1 MGNKN
6 KKIIS
11 SIILGVYLM
20 TNFFQ
25 SMLYSGNSVYATNT
39 TENQIDYKNIVA
51 IIVNDDIYSE
61 IKSDIERYADK
72 YIQWNTNN
80 RYNAISNSQA
90 LVFPI
95 DVDNFSPK
103 NITQL
108 LENIYFGWIEW
119 ETSRL
124 IWLVLIWNIP
134 LPVVNQNWYIYPT
147 IYPYVDFEEQKFIW
161 DEENQYF
168 VYNNNPNWQAE
179 IWHWMIDFWDN
190 ITEYRDYF
198 AKLKTYREDPDSFI
212 DKAVWYEDFI
222 WNTKYFNDNSLN
234 AYLNNFLF
242 AEDLWYHRYSDLMVK
257 VLQWQRNKEM
267 TDFLAEFN
275 EAFPDSSWENLNN
288 AIAALSSTSDDM
300 NTPTMQIKAIID
312 NWYLDR
318 YSSLFGQKY
327 LKTINDNIE
336 TANRRIES
344 ISGTNNTQYYVNA
357 VDTISKMVEINDNIA
372 LRTTWNL
379 EPFMIMINNALE
391 EAVDAQVE
399 SAKYWLNDVIP
410 LTYLKYKWKKRFLGK
425 CVWEIY
431 DAYENYYFG
440 TNARYLQWM
449 EETST
454 YRWTYRNFEWID
466 GLTIQNI
473 QNSENPATDVS
484 GLDLNKKSIWGSYE
498 IFAQQVDANRWYNY
512 NNSLTEYKIY
522 SGNKTAKIEN
532 WGVNCVKKFLWIC
545 IKRRWSI
552 SSHNWSW
559 CDLSEDWDQ
568 WWCESPQEY
577 WVRIWWWASPLN
589 LAAGEWWNFVWASWY
604 SYTGAISPIFDIWW
618 STSLQS
624 AEYESNSFEWNN
636 TYSYLTLRR
645 FSPEVPWKPRFFAAN
660 PLKKEPDNYWFGYDY
675 SMDYEVKFANK
686 TPVLNSHWDII
697 RRTNVDVKTND
708 DVDYFEK
715 FNNNASIE
723 GNILKIKNTYP
734 WWEEDCQWAWEIYT
748 YRTLDSRVKNDSVN
762 EIEVNGES
770 YNIFEDLRS
779 PSRQFYNE
787 LAEFLD
793 AVSGS
798 VNIIVGTDDD
808 SLPGVLSGIKTD
820 IDLINIWFLGIIST
834 STGNIVNMDTGAI
847 ESLADTWLEIFDE
860 NKANALMEKIKQAQD
875 DVITLSWFVDIWDSL
890 FDGVVDFIDE
900 EYSAFQVNWRNIIFL
915 DSWKTNLLTTIKETL
930 NNYQKLKLSIIRARN
945 RYNEINYLGQNIN
958 ILGGLS
964 DKKDAL
970 NNLQQDSSWNNYW
983 CEAKYKE
990 LCVSLDKLIG
1000 IYLHNANNINNEKD
1014 GINNIVV
1021 PILDDDGEQIWTG
1034 TINNIFTKLI
1044 EASIFDTIGDALNNI
1059 WNIISNIW
1067 IWVWLSVLLPWVWG
1081 WIAPF
1086 LMQNEEDP
1094 IKQLYESISSIQ
1106 STWNTQ
1112 LTWFIPW
1119 MNNTTADRPI
1129 DSPRYLTF
1137 KWIAGDKVTFIYPD
1151 IYKAEIFSWDSE
1163 DGMLKL
1169 KKPEEIAEAIRDYLK
1184 KVVKQYNKLLIGQ
1197 LSWYDQYY
1205 NQNKAA
1211 FDMLSQID
1219 PLASPISANRSYTRF
1234 NENYLITEIENR
1246 LRQSPYFSG
1255 DELAQSDPILFIA
1268 NIIYYQNITWPEKTI
1283 SSTIQGD
1290 YDNQRTDFDINEK
1303 ISYLMKN
1310 YLISDNNKWQYLT
1323 PKYRDNWYE
1332 VAYIN
1337 SDWNDYL
1344 VYEVTPPNEELQYAA
1359 SNFVNPTSTQS
1370 DMWQLEE
1377 DLITE
1382 CNIPIDWW
1390 VLLFQ
1395 LSGSSIETP
1404 RFDALACRWQKIK
1417 EKPFEFKIT
1426 FPFTWNTGMSFWDN
1440 MYDIFEV
1447 DEYKEIWLTYKD
1459 QLSFLDTN
1467 EINNE
1472 IISNMDLSNPWD
1484 AAKLQ
1489 EILSYTMITTDK
1501 TNISADNP
1509 SGTIEF
1515 SSSKALWDVQFYI
1528 VAMWN
1533 NDVKLEDWDSTLSS
1547 NITIWQVWFMTW
1559 SIHFEPYDGRI
1570 LHYSMT
1576 NPTEWYNILMFYMC
1590 LPGTQN
1596 LENCA
1601 RKTLKFDV
1609 VPWDIKNIE
1618 IQPEHDIVLE
1628 WASIPFKVK
1637 WTDQFGNN
1645 VWELISQKFLTTV
1658 STGNITLN
1666 GVTSTGIRFSNFNKA
1681 NFDLN
1686 ATGWDLDWRTITI
1699 QVSGY
1704 IDWEPGIKDSTWVK
1718 VVKWR
1723 IDTYSGNM
1731 KLSSGAN
1738 VITWISLQL
1747 PDTDI
1752 YYYIDSLSVNQIN
1765 TGTLPKL
1772 QLRLVDK
1779 NWSLINIDWKVT
1791 VKTKN
1796 WRLSPGKISHK
1807 IVTKNIDWNVV
1818 DTDQYSFAKTN
1829 YFELSGWLLTVYL
1842 LPNFSAWEDVLNI
1855 SMPGVDDI
1863 HIPIYI
1869 HTATPSIIKLSADTD
1884 ILYKNSS
1891 TNVNLK
1897 IFDNWNNL
1905 VDKDVPIVLNS
1916 SNPNRLSL
1924 SAQRIS
1930 IVHWWTLDFEAYSHD
1945 KGGMNHIYAQIDN
1958 NIVPLN
1964 KQSPDILSITIQEK
1978 MLPEENLN
1986 VMYLNLFGNDWWNQW
2001 WYMSDNEKFAES
2013 LIKNSDKL
2021 LTITTQLLDYENIK
2035 NFPVIIDKYLK
2046 IKNLWW
2052 NDMTF
2057 TLNSWF
2063 QFNIGTIWQINVSSN
2078 TFKLEEANISE
2089 ESIDP
2094 YIHYL
2099 MTSGADKGKNVLFY
2113 IPEQT
2118 DSIISRN
2125 EVMNSAIY
2133 INDEKVFSLNDFTFN
2148 QNLSVILSEEKIAW
2162 YQVRKMFFWDT
2173 FVWKILFAVDSNETI
2188 DITLNSH
2195 SADYWIWETWINW
2208 TSNEYGLWFYLL
2220 NSELPTATFG
2230 YKSIQDSY
2238 DINLWIWF
2246 TADFKNITNFWGG
2259 MTVWEATLPFG
2270 SELLINIWDPL
2281 LKRIDGNDSAK
2292 IYDTSWNVEKDTE
2305 FDLWPWEVIY
2315 SEPGKEIFKVI
2326 NIDFNNDNL
2335 QDIIVVFKDWTI
2347 KILKNYWWTNPFQ
2360 DLWALMILADR
2371 ISDVSIWDVD
2381 RNWYKDLLIWTEAWW
2396 MRVYLNNKWI
2406 FDVDG
2411 YPVCININVNKWEIS
2426 EHPENIAWAH
2436 QIFLQDMDMDGA
2448 VDIVTNDD
2456 LWFIKIFYGGTDGGW
2471 TVNYLSTNKY
2481 MCDENWY
2488 QRVSNNSKIVYQFG
2502 ITAYSGHIVDTSLIH
2517 WQWIS
2522 DIESW
2527 SVTPGDFGIDED
2539 LLDPDNTSP
2548 DIINPLLQSLW
2559 LLNNTQIA
2567 ENLYKQN
2574 ERLKQPWFNIIP
2586 EYETGITNSADI
2598 DYVEIWCLTWSD
2610 PVKIYKTYED
2620 LNNNP
2625 IDSNIVDNT
2634 WVFVNWDLVR
2644 VSVYI
2649 EANND
2654 FSWTF
2659 IDNILWPR
2667 SLPVSEYNDET
2678 LENYWFDG
2686 SYVTNW
2692 YISSWQIEDITMHRD
2707 LDNARYM
2714 IDNIHMKAW
2723 DKLKFSYWLVYNN
2736 PDSLMDISIDTLT
2749 WSNFSQYLI
2758 SGTMANYTNNDKYP
2772 DISVQPKDGCNDSL
2786 FIFFNNWSQSHPN
2799 TRWYELKYFDLG
2811 KIMADY
2817 YEQAN
2822 QDQQNSLNTINDSF
2836 SWVNNI
2842 DTESP
2847 DDEAMQQLQDNIFSM
2862 AGISENFGWNW
2873 MLTSEWFEFE
2883 WTDVFSVI
2891 NWESNEIANE
2901 IDKIIWSAC
2910 KWNQL
2915 DLTSELWFNSCNWLP
2930 VPFNQAF
2937 LWEWKYHLFGCYEI
2951 PPLSETIWKWMPA
2964 IHAPAM
2970 WWTYPAVWFFG
2981 IPSYWPTTDRFFWL
2995 WTKSTLDS
3003 RFRLY
3008 LMPTMTMKLGIAMCF
3023 GPYNMAGV
3031 DLWDPLG
3038 DIAWNC
3044 VVFAVDMP
3052 CGRSNSNWNGPNA
3065 IADIPDGYELL
3076 NWCSKQNVPCYI
3088 WDNESSSPFVLWWSN
3103 ENTNRFFS
3111 VVPDWSYAGWFINI
3125 EVTPQTSAPY
3135 QERSSLDM
3143 ETITLKWWA
3152 TIQNKIRWSKD
3163 QWLIDIVVKKWL
3175 DKQIKYIM
3183 NNLTNFKLS
3192 VILPDFE
3199 SLLGKIDVKDFQSS
3213 TEQYETTPKER
3224 CENRW
3229 MQRNANDQTCTKKIS
3244 QNFESESLGS
3254 IDEWSQKNLWSRE
3267 QISSRSE
3274 YTNPFEELANA
3285 FNDTPLVNISTKDYT
3300 VNVPLLSSEDI
3311 TSYLSMSSSWINR
3324 QTEIM
3329 DDWKDFFS
3337 AVIWLCGWRTDI
3349 NGIQDIQEEIEKL
3362 NEIYKD
3368 AQNYSDWDD
3377 DDGEILQNL
3386 QWKID
3391 ALKSLKQKYNLSDL
3405 WDYKIY
3411 EAENWGFY
3419 IMTQY
3424 RAQANAIQP
3433 TDVYLYFEPS
3443 NSTLSMFTSW
3453 FDLVSD
3459 NAWSKVK
3466 VSIKQNWDKFSNIW
3480 LQIKKEHQGISHSC
3494 AALFNWGMINNSL
3507 KWFLNLQMTLDK
3519 LVVAVKQNMETLQ
3532 QYKKFPLQLYDW
3544 IHVIDKYLWD
3554 ISSLLQSTFGTLW
3567 IWMETNANRFS
3578 QYVDALITI
3587 ATTLETYQMII
3598 DLSKDWTESCSTCT
3612 NDNYD
3617 QFSCKLWW
3625 VCEFLGIELPVIQIP
3640 PTKIPS
3646 IYLDLSE
3653 IHVESDITLP
3663 NLTFNPVAI
3672 PLPELPNIPSPP
3684 DIDFSLDID
3693 EALAVW
3699 IDLVWQLANIDFGS
3713 ISLDAW
3719 DIDIPLIPSP
3729 PTLPELP
3736 SFIPSVEMELPLLPP
3751 APKIPE
3757 LPNSI
3762 QGAIKWA
3769 KLIWKFLCIIK
3780 GKIWLVQEQNIKAK
3794 VEQITQRTYEVPYWD
3809 NLDQTLS
3816 DWNSYAST
3824 KISSTRANVFT
3835 WFSALLQTNQF
3846 KDVKMKWF
3854 DISLQT
3860 YVNLQFNLDEFHSRL
3875 QSVIAWNIRWGTWI
3889 VAATDTSSLV
3899 NSINRA
3905 TNYLMKKEEWKINDV
3920 SEEMGKRNRTLQACV
3935 DKPISTDC
3943 LWEDSAEFVK
3953 KYEERLNQLTK
3964 IKKLI
3969 EDWAEWLDTTLGE
3982 MESKKDEVENLLAE
3996 MSGLNNEL
4004 ISLNEELNYYRTR
4017 LGSATNENDRKNIA
4031 DKIDELENKIQDKQ
4045 TEIDD
4050 IHNRIEVLES
4060 EIAQIGQE
4068 YGEMLESYRE
4078 LSNLYTTLSNSIQEL
4093 KDELQ
4098 RKSNEVIDQVKDE
4111 IEQAWESVNFDD
4123 MKIYEEKTN
4132 ENNDNANRQKEIDQE
4147 TQFDNLKNLYK
4158 DVDLVSYVDYDSDV
4172 NENNFKIL
4180 KQALSEINKETNNK
4194 SLKERSQKYLDLIT
4208 MNRNI
4213 NANTNSLVKVEKEY
4227 SSVIGD
4233 YTKWNS
4239 EILWMIE
4246 NDYNQFLTAISNNDK
4261 SLVSDKTFDITLSAK
4276 LFDMDENTLQ
4286 AISQQD
4292 NIMKKYIDYN
4302 MSNVN
4307 WYLNALENYSAQELN
4322 MGEEEYDLDKEYL
4335 NNIKTLANQAYDIID
4350 NKNLIINNDYEATNS
4365 KNSNILLAQT
4375 AWWNGTTSS
4384 SNSNNWWYSNTS
4396 TIDIANYIQWSIL
4409 KTKEWAF
4416 VLANQDYTKKF
4427 QSKFILTDIND
4438 DGKNDMILRD
4448 EHNIYIKYRAWN
4460 SVFSGADYNSRV
4472 YSYHIKS
4479 YDELLEDADDKWIIK
4494 MRDWIRNLKV
4504 KLVDKN
4510 REVKNFKYVWQTFDT
4525 IKVSRSDSDIVWDKV
4540 DGYLMKMI
4548 HRVDQFNDHENLL
4561 SQWNNE
4567 QLFDKKY
4574 ILVLPKWSQVTWT
4587 KLELESN
4594 EWTLS
4599 NIETHIWTGKEIFS
4613 LQLFNEWLET
4623 INLTLT
4629 DIPRNWQYSEV
4640 YTLNFDGST
4649 YKITSS
4655 SSNQVVAWPQIIAD
4669 TEWPDV
4675 DIKLYRPATYKVVDE
4690 GTNLKWYVWT
4700 NYILQAYWEDNVALD
4715 EIWIADAMWNTLDRQ
4730 ENISSQTWYIELSWL
4745 YFTWTQ
4751 YLHYYLWWIDIDGN
4765 DYVEEIMLTIDV
4777 PSIEI
4782 TDIIRWNQW
4791 LSYLNWNVFF
4801 NPLSW
4806 WNIPNIG
4813 DWNHV
4818 VSILAELNQD
4828 IDSWYVQFLRNRID
4842 NKREALTWVVNW
4854 FNIPYFHVVPDQTE
4868 YYWWYFDFGDDI
4880 WLYSISGDVVAK
4892 INPNN
4897 WKITVMPGFQNTISI
4912 KLDYSPKIPVV
4923 KVMEWNKVLFRVI
4936 FSSENLVELSTS
4948 SNNVTIEALN
4958 NELYGEFDWWKALLK
4973 NNEVLLYLSA
4983 KWQIY
4988 TDQTLYGEYW
4998 FDDAT
5003 NSVIYTFRDSPNW
5016 NNLWFV
5022 KIKIKNLLDY

>member
-1 MGNKN
+1 
-6 KKIIS
+6 
-11 SIILGVYLM
+11 
-20 TNFFQ
+20 
-25 SMLYSGNSVYATNT
+25 MLYSWNKVYAANT

-51 IIVNDDIYSE
+51 IIVNDKIYGGIRNE
-61 IKSDIERYADK
+61 LEWYVED
-72 YIQWNTNN
+72 YIQWNDRNN
-80 RYNAISNSQA
+80 RYNSISNSQA
-90 LVFPI
+90 LVFPV

-108 LENIYFGWIEW
+108 LENIYFGWIE
-119 ETSRL
+119 SQPSKLMGVIL
-124 IWLVLIWNIP
+124 IWEIP
-134 LPVVNQNWYIYPT
+134 LPVVNQNGYIYPT

-161 DEENQYF
+161 DEDSQYF
-168 VYNNNPNWQAE
+168 VYNNNPNGQAE
-179 IWHWMIDFWDN
+179 VWHWMIDFWEN
-190 ITEYRDYF
+190 IAEYKDYF
-198 AKLKTYREDPDSFI
+198 AKLKTYREDPKSFV
-212 DKAVWYEDFI
+212 DKAIWYEDFI

-267 TDFLAEFN
+267 TDFLNEFN

-288 AIAALSSTSDDM
+288 AIAALSNTSDNM
-300 NTPTMQIKAIID
+300 NTPTMQIKAVID

-336 TANRRIES
+336 TANRWIES
-344 ISGTNNTQYYVNA
+344 LSGANNTKYYVNA
-357 VDTISKMVEINDNIA
+357 FDTISKIVEINDNVA
-372 LRTTWNL
+372 LRTTWDL
-379 EPFMIMINNALE
+379 EPFMIMVNNALE

-399 SAKYWLNDVIP
+399 SGKYRLDEVIP
-410 LTYLKYKWKKRFLGK
+410 LSYLKYQWKKRFLGK

-466 GLTIQNI
+466 WLTIQNI
-473 QNSENPATDVS
+473 QNSENPATDIS
-484 GLDLNKKSIWGSYE
+484 GLDLNKKSIWWSYE

-522 SGNKTAKIEN
+522 SWNKTAKIEN

-552 SSHNWSW
+552 SSHHWSW

-577 WVRIWWWASPLN
+577 WVRIWGWASPLN
-589 LAAGEWWNFVWASWY
+589 LSAWEWWEFVWTSWY
-604 SYTGAISPIFDIWW
+604 SYTWAISPIFDVWW
-618 STSLQS
+618 STALQS
-624 AEYESNSFEWNN
+624 SEYESNSFEWNN
-636 TYSYLTLRR
+636 AYSYLTLRR

-660 PLKKEPDNYWFGYDY
+660 PLKKEPDNFWFGYDY

-686 TPVLNSHWDII
+686 TPVLNSHWDIT
-697 RRTNVDVKTND
+697 RWTNVDVKTND
-708 DVDYFEK
+708 DVNYFEK

-723 GNILKIKNTYP
+723 GNIVKIKNTYP
-734 WWEEDCQWAWEIYT
+734 WWDESCQWAWEIYT

-798 VNIIVGTDDD
+798 VNIIVGTDED
-808 SLPGVLSGIKTD
+808 SLPGLLSGIKRE
-820 IDLINIWFLGIIST
+820 IDSINIWFWGIIST
-834 STGNIVNMDTGAI
+834 GTDNIANMDTGAI
-847 ESLADTWLEIFDE
+847 NSLANTWLNIFDE
-860 NKANALMEKIKQAQD
+860 NKANALLEKIKQAQD
-875 DVITLSWFVDIWDSL
+875 NVITLSWFVDIGDSL

-900 EYSAFQVNWRNIIFL
+900 EYRAFQVNWRNIIFL
-915 DSWKTNLLTTIKETL
+915 DSWKTDLLTTIKETL

-945 RYNEINYLGQNIN
+945 RYNEINYLGRNLD

-964 DKKDAL
+964 DKKNAL

-990 LCVSLDKLIG
+990 LCESLDKLIG
-1000 IYLHNANNINNEKD
+1000 IYLHHANNINNEKD

-1021 PILDDDGEQIWTG
+1021 PILDDDGEQTWTG

-1044 EASIFDTIGDALNNI
+1044 EASVFDTMGDALNNI
-1059 WNIISNIW
+1059 WNIINNIW
-1067 IWVWLSVLLPWVWG
+1067 IWAWLSVILPWVWG

-1086 LMQNEEDP
+1086 LMQNNAEDP
-1094 IKQLYESISSIQ
+1094 IKQLYESINSIQ
-1106 STWNTQ
+1106 STWNIQ

-1119 MNNTTADRPI
+1119 MNNTTSDRPI

-1151 IYKAEIFSWDSE
+1151 IYKAEIFSGDLE

-1169 KKPEEIAEAIRDYLK
+1169 KNPEEIAEAIRDYLK
-1184 KVVKQYNKLLIGQ
+1184 KVVKQYNKLLVEQ

-1211 FDMLSQID
+1211 FDKLSQID
-1219 PLASPISANRSYTRF
+1219 SLASPVSDARSYTRF
-1234 NENYLITEIENR
+1234 NENYLITELENR

-1268 NIIYYQNITWPEKTI
+1268 NMIYYQNITWPEKTI
-1283 SSTIQGD
+1283 SGTIQGD

-1344 VYEVTPPNEELQYAA
+1344 VYEVTSPNEEIQYAA
-1359 SNFVNPTSTQS
+1359 SNFVNPTNTQS

-1395 LSGSSIETP
+1395 LSGTSIETP
-1404 RFDALACRWQKIK
+1404 RFDALACRWEKTK

-1426 FPFTWNTGMSFWDN
+1426 FPFTWNTWMKFWDN
-1440 MYDIFEV
+1440 IGDIFEL
-1447 DEYKEIWLTYKD
+1447 DEYKEIGLTYKD
-1459 QLSFLDTN
+1459 QLSFLDTS
-1467 EINNE
+1467 EVNNE
-1472 IISNMDLSNPWD
+1472 VISNMDLSNPWD
-1484 AAKLQ
+1484 AARLQ

-1509 SGTIEF
+1509 NGTIEI

-1533 NDVKLEDWDSTLSS
+1533 NSVKLEDWDSTLSQ
-1547 NITIWQVWFMTW
+1547 NITIWQAWFRTW
-1559 SIHFEPYDGRI
+1559 AIHFEPYDGRI
-1570 LHYSMT
+1570 LHFDVQT
-1576 NPTEWYNILMFYMC
+1576 PIEWYNILMFYMC

-1596 LENCA
+1596 LDNCA
-1601 RKTLKFDV
+1601 KKTLKFDV
-1609 VPWDIKNIE
+1609 VPWSIKNIK
-1618 IQPEHDIVLE
+1618 IQPERNLVLE
-1628 WASIPFKVK
+1628 WASVPFKVN

-1645 VWELISQKFLTTV
+1645 VWELISQKFLASV
-1658 STGNITLN
+1658 SSWNITLN
-1666 GVTSTGIRFSNFNKA
+1666 NGNTSTGIRFSNFNKS
-1681 NFDLN
+1681 NFNLN
-1686 ATGWDLDWRTITI
+1686 ATGWNLDWKTITI

-1704 IDWEPGIKDSTWVK
+1704 IDWEPGIKDSTWVN

-1738 VITWISLQL
+1738 IITWISLQL

-1752 YYYIDSLSVNQIN
+1752 YYYIDNFSVNQIN

-1779 NWSLINIDWKVT
+1779 NGSLINIDWKVAI
-1791 VKTKN
+1791 KTKN
-1796 WRLSPGKISHK
+1796 WKLSPWKISHK
-1807 IVTKNIDWNVV
+1807 VVTKNIGWNVIDV
-1818 DTDQYSFAKTN
+1818 NQYSFGKTN
-1829 YFELSGWLLTVYL
+1829 YFELSWGIVTVYL

-1869 HTATPSIIKLSADTD
+1869 HAATPSIIKLSSNTD
-1884 ILYKNSS
+1884 VLYKNSS

-1897 IFDNWNNL
+1897 IFDNWNNI
-1905 VDKDVPIVLNS
+1905 VEEDTPVVLNS

-1924 SAQRIS
+1924 SVQRIK
-1930 IVHWWTLDFEAYSHD
+1930 IVHWWTLDFEVHSHD

-1964 KQSPDILSITIQEK
+1964 MQSPGILPITIQEN
-1978 MLPEENLN
+1978 MLPKENLN

-2001 WYMSDNEKFAES
+2001 WYMSDNEKYTES
-2013 LIKNSDKL
+2013 LINKSDKL
-2021 LTITTQLLDYENIK
+2021 ITITTQLLDYENIK
-2035 NFPVIIDKYLK
+2035 QFPIIIDKYLNIQNIESK
-2046 IKNLWW
+2046 DIV
-2052 NDMTF
+2052 F
-2057 TLNSWF
+2057 TLDSWF
-2063 QFNIGTIWQINVSSN
+2063 LFDINSIWKINISSD
-2078 TFKLEEANISE
+2078 TFKLEEADISE
-2089 ESIDP
+2089 DVINM
-2094 YIHYL
+2094 YISNQ
-2099 MTSGADKGKNVLFY
+2099 MSGSDKGKNVLFY
-2113 IPEQT
+2113 IPEQE
-2118 DSIISRN
+2118 DSILTGN
-2125 EVMNSAIY
+2125 EVRNSTIY
-2133 INDEKVFSLNDFTFN
+2133 INDEDVFSLRNFTIDT
-2148 QNLSVILSEEKIAW
+2148 NLNIKLSDKKIAW
-2162 YQVRKMFFWDT
+2162 YQVREVFFGDT
-2173 FVWKILFAVDSNETI
+2173 FAGKMLFAVDSDRAI
-2188 DITLNSH
+2188 DIRLSSTSPE
-2195 SADYWIWETWINW
+2195 YWIWQTWINGS
-2208 TSNEYGLWFYLL
+2208 SNEYWWWFYLL
-2220 NSELPTATFG
+2220 SSELPKATFG
-2230 YKSIQDSY
+2230 YKSIQDSF
-2238 DINLWIWF
+2238 DTNLWVWF
-2246 TADFKNITNFWGG
+2246 TADFKNITNFGWG
-2259 MTVWEATLPFG
+2259 MPVWEATLPFG

-2281 LKRIDGNDSAK
+2281 LKRIDWNDSAK
-2292 IYDTSWNVEKDTE
+2292 IYDASWNVEKDTE

-2326 NIDFNNDNL
+2326 NIDFNNDDL
-2335 QDIIVVFKDWTI
+2335 EDIIVIFKDWTI

-2360 DLWALMILADR
+2360 NLWALMILADR

-2381 RNWYKDLLIWTEAWW
+2381 KNGYKDLLIWTEAWW

-2456 LWFIKIFYGGTDGGW
+2456 LWFIKIFYGW
-2471 TVNYLSTNKY
+2471 TNSDWTTNYLSTNKY

-2502 ITAYSGHIVDTSLIH
+2502 ITAYSGHILDQSMIH

-2522 DIESW
+2522 GPESW
-2527 SVTPGDFGIDED
+2527 AITPWDFNMDGD
-2539 LLDPDNTSP
+2539 LLDSDNVSS
-2548 DIINPLLQSLW
+2548 DNIKDLLLQSLW
-2559 LLNNTQIA
+2559 ILNNTEIA

-2574 ERLKQPWFNIIP
+2574 ERLKQPWFEIIP
-2586 EYETGITNSADI
+2586 EYETGITNPADI

-2625 IDSNIVDNT
+2625 IDSNIVDNS
-2634 WVFVNWDLVR
+2634 WAFVNWDLVR

-2649 EANND
+2649 QAKNN

-2659 IDNILWPR
+2659 IDNILWPW
-2667 SLPVSEYNDET
+2667 SIPVSEYNNET
-2678 LENYWFDG
+2678 LENYWFDE

-2692 YISSWQIEDITMHRD
+2692 YITSWQIEDITIHRD

-2723 DKLKFSYWLVYNN
+2723 DKLKFSYWLIYNN
-2736 PDSLMDISIDTLT
+2736 PNQVMDISIDTLT
-2749 WSNFSQYLI
+2749 WSKFSQYLI
-2758 SGTMANYTNNDKYP
+2758 SGTMANYADNDKYP
-2772 DISVQPKDGCNDSL
+2772 DISVQPQDGCNDSM
-2786 FIFFNNWSQSHPN
+2786 FVFFNNWSQSHPN
-2799 TRWYELKYFDLG
+2799 TRWYELKYFDLW
-2811 KIMADY
+2811 KIMKDY
-2817 YEQAN
+2817 YEQA
-2822 QDQQNSLNTINDSF
+2822 QSAQQESTDAISNWILW
-2836 SWVNNI
+2836 SWNLDVLA
-2842 DTESP
+2842 SWSV
-2847 DDEAMQQLQDNIFSM
+2847 DDGWVIEDAQNFISNL
-2862 AGISENFGWNW
+2862 AGITEKFGWHW
-2873 MLTSEWFEFE
+2873 MLTNNWLEFE
-2883 WTDVFSVI
+2883 WTDIFSIV

-2910 KWNQL
+2910 KWNKL
-2915 DLTSELWFNSCNWLP
+2915 DLTSELWFKSCNWLP

-2937 LWEWKYHLFGCYEI
+2937 LWEWTYHLFGCFN
-2951 PPLSETIWKWMPA
+2951 LDFLNQSIWAWW
-2964 IHAPAM
+2964 PAM
-2970 WWTYPAVWFFG
+2970 TFPGNRWPTVAWYIPAPWIFWYPFKWPMDNFVDFVPQNWTYP
-2981 IPSYWPTTDRFFWL
+2981 SM
-2995 WTKSTLDS
+2995 
-3003 RFRLY
+3003 FRLY
-3008 LMPTMTMKLGIAMCF
+3008 LMPTMTMKLGIALCF

-3038 DIAWNC
+3038 DIVWNC

-3052 CGRSNSNWNGPNA
+3052 CGKTNSNWHGPNA
-3065 IADIPDGYELL
+3065 IANIPDGYELL
-3076 NWCSKQNVPCYI
+3076 NWCSKQNMPCYL
-3088 WDNESSSPFVLWWSN
+3088 WDNEASSPFVLWWSN

-3125 EVTPQTSAPY
+3125 EVTPQTTAPY
-3135 QERSSLDM
+3135 QERSTLDM

-3199 SLLGKIDVKDFQSS
+3199 SLLGKIDVKDFQAF
-3213 TEQYETTPKER
+3213 TEQYETSPKER

-3229 MQRNANDQTCTKKIS
+3229 MQRNANDQTCTKKIA
-3244 QNFESESLGS
+3244 QNFESESLNS
-3254 IDEWSQKNLWSRE
+3254 IDEWSQKNLLSRE
-3267 QISSRSE
+3267 QVSSRSE
-3274 YTNPFEELANA
+3274 YTNPFEELADA

-3329 DDWKDFFS
+3329 DEWKDFFS

-3349 NGIQDIQEEIEKL
+3349 NGIQDIQEEIERL

-3368 AQNYSDWDD
+3368 AQGYSDWDD
-3377 DDGEILQNL
+3377 NDQEILQNL

-3391 ALKSLKQKYNLSDL
+3391 SLKNLKQKYNLSDL
-3405 WDYKIY
+3405 WDYKVY
-3411 EAENWGFY
+3411 EAESWGFY

-3466 VSIKQNWDKFSNIW
+3466 VSIKQNWDQFSNKW
-3480 LQIKKEHQGISHSC
+3480 LKLKKEYQETSHSC

-3507 KWFLNLQMTLDK
+3507 KWFLNLQVTLDK
-3519 LVVAVKQNMETLQ
+3519 LVIAVKQNMETLQ

-3625 VCEFLGIELPVIQIP
+3625 ICQVLGIELPIIQIP

-3663 NLTFNPVAI
+3663 NLTFNPVAV

-3684 DIDFSLDID
+3684 DLDFSLGID
-3693 EALAVW
+3693 EALALW
-3699 IDLVWQLANIDFGS
+3699 IDLVWQLANIDLGS
-3713 ISLDAW
+3713 ISLDVW
-3719 DIDIPLIPSP
+3719 DIPLIPSP

-3757 LPNSI
+3757 LPNTI

-3809 NLDQTLS
+3809 NFDQTLS
-3816 DWNSYAST
+3816 EWNSYAST
-3824 KISSTRANVFT
+3824 KLSSTRSNIFT

-3875 QSVIAWNIRWGTWI
+3875 QSVIAWNLPWGTWI
-3889 VAATDTSSLV
+3889 VAATDVNSLV

-3905 TNYLMKKEEWKINDV
+3905 TNYLMKKEEQGINYV
-3920 SEEMGKRNRTLQACV
+3920 SEEMGKLNRTLQACV

-3943 LWEDSAEFVK
+3943 LWEDSAVFVK
-3953 KYEERLNQLTK
+3953 RYEERLNQLAKTK
-3964 IKKLI
+3964 NLI
-3969 EDWAEWLDTTLGE
+3969 EDWAEWLDRTLGE
-3982 MESKKDEVENLLAE
+3982 MEGKKDEVENLLAE
-3996 MSGLNNEL
+3996 MSGLNNDL
-4004 ISLNEELNYYRTR
+4004 IWLNEELNYYRAR
-4017 LGSATNENDRKNIA
+4017 LGSATNENDRKNIS
-4031 DKIDELENKIQDKQ
+4031 DKIDELEKKIQNKQ
-4045 TEIDD
+4045 AEIDD
-4050 IHNRIEVLES
+4050 IHDRIEVLEG

-4068 YGEMLESYRE
+4068 YGQMLESYRE
-4078 LSNLYTTLSNSIQEL
+4078 LSDSYTTLSDNIQEL
-4093 KDELQ
+4093 KNSLQ
-4098 RKSNEVIDQVKDE
+4098 RKSKEVIDQIKDE
-4111 IEQAWESVNFDD
+4111 FEQAWESINFDD
-4123 MKIYEEKTN
+4123 MKNYERKVN
-4132 ENNDNANRQKEIDQE
+4132 ENNEKTNRQKEIDKE

-4158 DVDLVSYVDYDSDV
+4158 DVDLVSYVDYDADI
-4172 NENNFKIL
+4172 NRNNFKIL
-4180 KQALSEINKETNNK
+4180 ESTLSEINKETKNK
-4194 SLKERSQKYLDLIT
+4194 SIKEKSQEYLDLIA

-4213 NANTNSLVKVEKEY
+4213 NANVDSLVKVEKEY
-4227 SSVIGD
+4227 NTVIWD
-4233 YTKWNS
+4233 YKAENS
-4239 EILWMIE
+4239 ELLWLIWS
-4246 NDYNQFLTAISNNDK
+4246 DYDNFLVAVSNNNE
-4261 SLVSDKTFDITLSAK
+4261 SLVSDKSFDVTLSAK
-4276 LFDMDENTLQ
+4276 LFDIDENTLL
-4286 AISQQD
+4286 AMSHQD

-4302 MSNVN
+4302 MTNVN
-4307 WYLNALENYSAQELN
+4307 WYLNAMENYSAQDLN
-4322 MGEEEYDLDKEYL
+4322 MNEDEYKLDKEYL
-4335 NNIKTLANQAYDIID
+4335 SNIKTLANQAYDIID
-4350 NKNLIINNDYEATNS
+4350 NKWWKTNTTKRTLDNNII
-4365 KNSNILLAQT
+4365 LAQ
-4375 AWWNGTTSS
+4375 AVWWWNTAPSS
-4384 SNSNNWWYSNTS
+4384 SNPNNGWYSNTS
-4396 TIDIANYIQWSIL
+4396 TIDIANYIQWKVL
-4409 KTKEWAF
+4409 KTKEWN
-4416 VLANQDYTKKF
+4416 LILSNEDYTNKF
-4427 QSKFILTDIND
+4427 QSKYIVTDINGD
-4438 DGKNDMILRD
+4438 KKNDMILWD

-4460 SVFSGADYNSRV
+4460 SVFSGTDYNSRV
-4472 YSYHIKS
+4472 YSYHVKS
-4479 YDELLEDADDKWIIK
+4479 YDELLADADENWIVK
-4494 MRDWIRNLKV
+4494 MKDWLTHTLKV

-4510 REVKNFKYVWQTFDT
+4510 WEVKNFKYVWQTFDS
-4525 IKVSRSDSDIVWDKV
+4525 IKVSWSSNDIVWDSV
-4540 DGYLMKMI
+4540 DWYLVKMI
-4548 HRVDQFNDHENLL
+4548 HRVDQFNDHENLIN
-4561 SQWNNE
+4561 QWNNGE
-4567 QLFDKKY
+4567 LFDKKY
-4574 ILVLPKWSQVTWT
+4574 ILVLPKWSPITWT
-4587 KLELESN
+4587 KLELEN
-4594 EWTLS
+4594 NWTLN
-4599 NIETHIWTGKEIFS
+4599 NIENHIWTGDEDEIFS
-4613 LQLFNEWLET
+4613 LQLFNEWLKT

-4629 DIPRNWQYSEV
+4629 DIPRNRQYSEI
-4640 YTLNFDGST
+4640 YTLNFDDNT

-4655 SSNQVVAWPQIIAD
+4655 SSNQIVAWPQIIAD

-4675 DIKLYRPATYKVVDE
+4675 DIKLYRPATDKVVDE
-4690 GTNLKWYVWT
+4690 WTNLKWYVWT

-4715 EIWIADAMWNTLDRQ
+4715 EIWIADAMWEDHWNRQ
-4730 ENISSQTWYIELSWL
+4730 RNINSQTWYIELTGL
-4745 YFTWTQ
+4745 YFTGSKS
-4751 YLHYYLWWIDIDGN
+4751 LHYYIWWVDIDWN
-4765 DYVEEIMLTIDV
+4765 EYVEEITLAIDV

-4782 TDIIRWNQW
+4782 TDIVRWNQG
-4791 LSYLNWNVFF
+4791 LSYLNWNILY
-4801 NPLSW
+4801 NPISW
-4806 WNIPNIG
+4806 WNIPNIW
-4813 DWNHV
+4813 DWNNI
-4818 VSILAELNQD
+4818 VSILAEVSQD
-4828 IDSWYVQFLRNRID
+4828 IDSGYIQFIRNRSND
-4842 NKREALTWVVNW
+4842 KRENLTWVVNW
-4854 FNIPYFHVVPDQTE
+4854 FYIPNFQVIPGETKFYG
-4868 YYWWYFDFGDDI
+4868 WYFDLGDDI
-4880 WLYSISGDVVAK
+4880 WLYSINGDMVAK

-4897 WKITVMPGFQNTISI
+4897 WKITITPGFENTISI
-4912 KLDYSPKIPVV
+4912 KLDYSPKAPVV
-4923 KVMEWNKVLFRVI
+4923 KVMEWNNVLFWII
-4936 FSSENLVELSTS
+4936 FSSEELVGQPSVS
-4948 SNNVTIEALN
+4948 SSISIEQLD
-4958 NELYGEFDWWKALLK
+4958 NEMFGEFYGWIALKK
-4973 NNEVLLYLSA
+4973 NDIIIMYISP

-4988 TDQTLYGEYW
+4988 TDVPLYWEYW
-4998 FDDAT
+4998 FDDTT
-5003 NSVIYTFRDSPNW
+5003 NSVVYTFKDTPNW
-5016 NNLWFV
+5016 SNLWSV
-5022 KIKIKNLLDY
+5022 KIKIKNLLEY